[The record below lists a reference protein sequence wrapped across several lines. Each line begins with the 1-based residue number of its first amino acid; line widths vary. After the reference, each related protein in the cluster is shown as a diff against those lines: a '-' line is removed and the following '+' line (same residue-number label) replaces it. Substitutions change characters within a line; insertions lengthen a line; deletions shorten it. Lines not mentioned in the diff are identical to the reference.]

1 MATVPDDQIIDD
13 IFSSLP
19 LSPTPSFIDAFSEL
33 NENEEG
39 LYKLLPSNQEPFSGL
54 SDSNNETLFGYSP
67 QSSAILSGE
76 QSSETVIRSDR
87 IEIIAQPCFTSK
99 LRTLK
104 DNEKDGRRHT
114 LKTKTKNVPFSGPTI
129 RVPKIYTSHPVN
141 QYYIGISLVTVFH
154 EKSNCRYIHPY
165 VLRDVDQTD
174 RNDQYNN
181 AVWYPIKH
189 DNLDGIHCFTDLH
202 IDKIIENELKNYGPL
217 RRFYGDHSNPCN
229 DIVLNLS
236 SGRQIVKE
244 YNIKSMQ
251 LAFVIAIKN
260 NINDTFPKEI
270 VSDLTAYSEEMT
282 DTNEKESL
290 DENNPTDSIKKSI
303 FPPPDCRM
311 YKYAPRNGSTQGN
324 EEVLIFYTKKLEE
337 NKYGNIQVMFE
348 SDTDDIHWQPPALAI
363 DVEVK
368 GQMVSFKTPYFPF
381 QIDKLVPVKI
391 ILRQNERILEP
402 LRYFYVPSLQCQT
415 CQAKMMKYPDPL
427 VPTNSNKRTKFSRL
441 IDGDDRETD
450 ALVPICES
458 KTDLQQSNSILESS
472 ATLTSSNSAS
482 PSSINTPEAN
492 YNYNEQLL
500 NKISDATQS
509 LFINNDFK
517 SILRICRPFIQK
529 RPELLHNS
537 ISNNHSDLLTK
548 FIPIASIDLLKKTNE
563 FGETVLLHAI
573 RLNRITTVKDILKR
587 ENSDVLFDDTNDRDQ
602 NIFHILAISTNS
614 QELLDV
620 IIDYL
625 MKKSVNISVKFDHI
639 DKDNHTPLQ
648 LVILNKNISITS
660 CFLKYFNKTLCKI
673 NDNNGDNLIHFAVR
687 YGDLTMIKLLLDDK
701 ELIEQGNQS
710 NLTMTPLE
718 LARSL
723 KHNDLVEYIN
733 KIYYQS
739 EIKENES
746 AQND

>member
-1 MATVPDDQIIDD
+1 MSTVPDGQMIDD
-13 IFSSLP
+13 IFSSFP
-19 LSPTPSFIDAFSEL
+19 LSPTPSFIEAFSEL
-33 NENEEG
+33 NENGEVF
-39 LYKLLPSNQEPFSGL
+39 PSNQESFSGL

-67 QSSAILSGE
+67 QSNAILSEE
-76 QSSETVIRSDR
+76 QPSETVIHSDR

-114 LKTKTKNVPFSGPTI
+114 LKTKTKNSPFPGPAI
-129 RVPKIYTSHPVN
+129 RVPKICSNHPVN

-165 VLRDVDQTD
+165 VLRDIDHTD

-181 AVWYPIKH
+181 AVWYPIKQ
-189 DNLDGIHCFTDLH
+189 DNLDGIHCFTDLR

-217 RRFYGDHSNPCN
+217 HPFYGDHSNPCN

-244 YNIKSMQ
+244 YNVKSMQ
-251 LAFVIAIKN
+251 LAFVIGIQN

-270 VSDLTAYSEEMT
+270 VPDLTAYSEEMT

-290 DENNPTDSIKKSI
+290 NENNPTDSIKKSI

-337 NKYGNIQVMFE
+337 NKYGNVQVTFE

-368 GQMVSFKTPYFPF
+368 GQMVSLKTPCFPF

-415 CQAKMMKYPDPL
+415 CQAKMMKYPDPF
-427 VPTNSNKRTKFSRL
+427 VRTISNKRAKSSRL
-441 IDGDDRETD
+441 IDGDDSETD

-458 KTDLQQSNSILESS
+458 KTDLQQSNSILESR
-472 ATLTSSNSAS
+472 ATLTSSNSAF

-509 LFINNDFK
+509 LFTNNDFK
-517 SILRICRPFIQK
+517 SILRICRSFIQK

-537 ISNNHSDLLTK
+537 ISNNYADLLTK
-548 FIPIASIDLLKKTNE
+548 FIPIAPIDLLKKTNE

-573 RLNRITTVKDILKR
+573 RLNRITIVKDILKR
-587 ENSDVLFDDTNDRDQ
+587 ENSDKLLDDTNDRDQ
-602 NIFHILAISTNS
+602 NIFHILAINTDSH
-614 QELLDV
+614 ELLDV

-625 MKKSVNISVKFDHI
+625 VKKSVDISVKFDHI

-648 LVILNKNISITS
+648 LAILNKNISITS
-660 CFLKYFNKTLCKI
+660 CFLKYFNKTLCKT
-673 NDNNGDNLIHFAVR
+673 NDNSGDNLIHFAVR

-710 NLTMTPLE
+710 NLTMIPLE

-723 KHNDLVEYIN
+723 KHNDLVDYIN
-733 KIYYQS
+733 KIYYQY
-739 EIKENES
+739 EAKENES